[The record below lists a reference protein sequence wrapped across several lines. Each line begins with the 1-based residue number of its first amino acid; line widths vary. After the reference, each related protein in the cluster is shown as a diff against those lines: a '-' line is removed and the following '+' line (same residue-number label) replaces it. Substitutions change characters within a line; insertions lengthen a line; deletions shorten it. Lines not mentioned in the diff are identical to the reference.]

1 MLTLRAPGHKK
12 AQVIKTCATTGRG
25 IDELVTLIKHHYTKI
40 SRNTDK
46 MLREKSRRLLATK
59 AAALLMQELLDAS
72 NSELDTI
79 CAAFERGERTLAQCV
94 REVLKLKSH

>member
-1 MLTLRAPGHKK
+1 
-12 AQVIKTCATTGRG
+12 
-25 IDELVTLIKHHYTKI
+25 
-40 SRNTDK
+40 

-72 NSELDTI
+72 NNELDTI

-94 REVLKLKSH
+94 REALKLKSH